1 METQEIKHVES
12 NTKIHYTTDYGRF
25 KFLKGNRDINEGKVN
40 KIKKVIQAGIDVLK
54 YAPIIVNEAME
65 IIDGQH
71 RFAVS
76 REMKGNVYYVI
87 HKEADL
93 SIVPTINSNSSKW
106 RNIDFLNS
114 YADLKKPAYLS
125 LIKFMEEFSG
135 IGLSTAI
142 KIVHAGTM
150 EVSDA
155 VESFRDGV
163 LSNDHI
169 ELAHK
174 VATLLNDFRPHME
187 NPFSSRM
194 FRVMLQLM
202 DNGKYDHALMLKK
215 LQDSG
220 RRIENLTSPKTIIQ
234 DMESVINHRMK
245 ERVIIH

>member
-1 METQEIKHVES
+1 METQTKHVEA
-12 NTKIHYTTDYGRF
+12 NIKIYWTTDYGRF
-25 KFLKGNRDINEGKVN
+25 KFLKGNRDIHEGKVN
-40 KIKKVIQAGIDVLK
+40 KIKKVIQSGIDVLK

-87 HKEADL
+87 NKEADL

-114 YADLKKPAYLS
+114 YMDLKKPAYLA
-125 LIKFMEEFSG
+125 LHAFMDEFPG

-150 EVSDA
+150 EASDA
-155 VESFRDGV
+155 VESFREGMLGD
-163 LSNDHI
+163 NHFQ
-169 ELAHK
+169 LANKIAIH
-174 VATLLNDFRPHME
+174 LEDFRPYMD

-194 FRVMLQLM
+194 FKVMLTLM
-202 DNGKYDHALMLKK
+202 DNGKYHHPMMVKK
-215 LQDSG
+215 LEESG

-234 DMESVINHRMK
+234 DMESIINHRSK
-245 ERVIIH
+245 HRVIIH